1 MSKLIQEFKNFALK
15 GNALDMA
22 IGIILGSAFGKI
34 VSSLVNDIIMP
45 PIGLLL
51 GGVNF
56 SDLKIILSQR
66 TFNQNPVTIN
76 LGSFIQVFVDFIL
89 IAITIFFLVKS
100 FNALKKKKEVPSA
113 PTPPSKSE
121 LLLEEIRDI
130 LKNKP

>member
-1 MSKLIQEFKNFALK
+1 M
-15 GNALDMA
+15 
-22 IGIILGSAFGKI
+22 GIILGSAFGKI

-66 TFNQNPVTIN
+66 NQNPVTIN